1 MHLLMLLLIHSDAG
15 PSRLFQVSARIV
27 NVLVRRRPVV
37 HHNVVVV
44 IVTGV
49 LRSSVLEQ
57 RRSPAVV
64 YGGPLSATLAFYQR
78 HLAQLIVDAVIVPCS
93 SLTYCIHQVCSSEQ
107 LQSDKIHADTGWRQL
122 GQSKVRFETTRE
134 AWLRTLTADTSHLKV
149 HNTNEPSFTK

>member
-1 MHLLMLLLIHSDAG
+1 MHLLMLLLIHRDAG

-64 YGGPLSATLAFYQR
+64 YGGPLSATLASYQR

-93 SLTYCIHQVCSSEQ
+93 SIVYTRFVP
-107 LQSDKIHADTGWRQL
+107 QSNLNPTKY
-122 GQSKVRFETTRE
+122 
-134 AWLRTLTADTSHLKV
+134 TLTLDGVSSVSQKSASKLH
-149 HNTNEPSFTK
+149 TKLGFVL